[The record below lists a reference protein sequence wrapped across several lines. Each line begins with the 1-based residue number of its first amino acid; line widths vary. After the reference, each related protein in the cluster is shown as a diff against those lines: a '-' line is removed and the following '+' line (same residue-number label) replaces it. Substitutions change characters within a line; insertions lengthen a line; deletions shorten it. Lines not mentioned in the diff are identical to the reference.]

1 MPLNIYKKYF
11 IALSLLVIY
20 AVIFYENLDQ
30 LIVGNISIY
39 PIHAISLVE
48 SGTLFFSIEDNG
60 QIETF
65 FPNFHTFLYT
75 IFLALAFSFANFV
88 SSSTLHLDIEHINLV
103 IKLANLLIVTLTG
116 IVFSSFFEN
125 SKKIDKLMI
134 VMMYLLLPFS
144 IYGILSADMDQ
155 VFTPLFLL
163 LGYKF
168 LQKKTYIYTILFFS
182 FALLSKE
189 TMGLVGISLI
199 LLGEIFIKK
208 SISFWRGFFIGLLSL
223 ILSIIGYLVLCKLFN
238 LPADFIITASQF
250 HIEGRGFAG
259 RNILLFIREFL
270 ISSLLAFLVFFPIRK
285 IKDSFQQPNYI
296 FAFILFL
303 SICYINIY
311 FGYINIRYISAL
323 MPIILVLLLTAHS
336 LEIDFERRAVIF
348 GVISAA
354 LIILVF
360 KDLGIYIRDLEVSLN
375 LLYDFKIWIVFFF
388 GIALAYL
395 SQKLNLNKLTVYA
408 SFSAITFLFISNN
421 SYQINFQF
429 ALPNAGPAL
438 SLISQE
444 KPLISD
450 LPSSELYFR
459 KNVAH
464 SISPSNH
471 YFSLN
476 NASLTS
482 QQNKTNFR
490 IDNIITSSSFREG
503 YSVFTKENSD
513 TFNYFKKVETC
524 NERFADYYA
533 VFTCN

>member
-11 IALSLLVIY
+11 IAFSLLIIY

-39 PIHAISLVE
+39 PIHAISLVD
-48 SGTLFFSIEDNG
+48 SGSLFFSIEDNG
-60 QIETF
+60 QVETF

-88 SSSTLHLDIEHINLV
+88 SSSTLHLDIEGINLV

-125 SKKIDKLMI
+125 SKKIDKLLI
-134 VMMYLLLPFS
+134 VMLYLLLPFS

-155 VFTPLFLL
+155 ILTPLFLL

-168 LQKKTYIYTILFFS
+168 LQNKSYIYTILFFAL
-182 FALLSKE
+182 ALLSKE
-189 TMGLVGISLI
+189 TMGLVGITLI

-208 SISFWRGFFIGLLSL
+208 SISFWRGFFLGLLSL
-223 ILSIIGYLVLCKLFN
+223 ILGITGYFVLCKLFN
-238 LPADFIITASQF
+238 LPADFIISATQF
-250 HIEGRGFAG
+250 HVEGRGFDS
-259 RNILLFIREFL
+259 RNIPLFIREFL
-270 ISSLLAFLVFFPIRK
+270 ISSLLAFLVFLPIRK
-285 IKDSFQQPNYI
+285 IKNSLKQPNYI

-303 SICYINIY
+303 SICCINIY

-323 MPIILVLLLTAHS
+323 MPIILVLILTAQT

-354 LIILVF
+354 LIIFVF
-360 KDLGIYIRDLEVSLN
+360 KDMGIYIRDLEISLN
-375 LLYDFKIWIVFFF
+375 LLYDYKIWIAFFCSL
-388 GIALAYL
+388 ALAYL
-395 SQKLNLNKLTVYA
+395 PQKLNLNKLTVYA
-408 SFSAITFLFISNN
+408 SFSAITFLYISNT

-471 YFSLN
+471 YFALN
-476 NASLTS
+476 NSFLTS
-482 QQNKTNFR
+482 AQNKTIFR
-490 IDNIITSSSFREG
+490 IDNIIASSSFREG

-513 TFNYFKKVETC
+513 TFNYFEKVETC
-524 NERFADYYA
+524 NERFVDYYA